1 MQLLTARAGEVDCRG
16 VRCVIVN
23 AWDLSF
29 TSELSGDHFG
39 FGFGAEEICV
49 DRQVTP
55 FEWGQLDLVV
65 LGPGGQRPT
74 STTLVQSGSA

>member
-1 MQLLTARAGEVDCRG
+1 VQLLTARAGEVDCRG
-16 VRCVIVN
+16 IRCVIN
-23 AWDLSF
+23 AWDLNF

-55 FEWGQLDLVV
+55 FEWGNSIL
-65 LGPGGQRPT
+65 
-74 STTLVQSGSA
+74 